1 VRYVPSA
8 TVRRAHVPRRHREL
22 AAADV
27 VAILEAMPEQWRAF
41 FTVLAQTGV
50 RIGELLGLTW
60 RNVHLGDDPNIL
72 IAE

>member
-1 VRYVPSA
+1 
-8 TVRRAHVPRRHREL
+8 
-22 AAADV
+22 
-27 VAILEAMPEQWRAF
+27 MPEQWRAF